1 MDTQIWIFIRSMTFR
16 HHYDVIVSCEQKWWT
31 QLTAIFANTPP
42 RCCTAAKECGRHHFI
57 YSLLARRHHWFFR
70 YLSRWP
76 VLNSSLMIRVYVG
89 DINVDISHDSLII
102 RQHRRVSS
110 YPIWK
115 LKATH
120 TALSVFRWFVSLGF
134 TNENSKSREHKGL
147 LPPVL
152 NVCLW
157 IILRWF
163 LFFFNLLFK
172 FLVAIGRF
180 RRYEIVSWNA
190 LNCLFFSISVHWCWA
205 GCVNG
210 GVIIYLSIVVNADLK
225 WFCNSR
231 QLNQSWILDLL
242 FDTH

>member
-1 MDTQIWIFIRSMTFR
+1 MTSLWVVNKSDGLNWPQFLPIRR
-16 HHYDVIVSCEQKWWT
+16 LDAALLQKSVED
-31 QLTAIFANTPP
+31 I
-42 RCCTAAKECGRHHFI
+42 I
-57 YSLLARRHHWFFR
+57 SYSLLARRHHWFFR

-76 VLNSSLMIRVYVG
+76 VLSSSLMIRVYVG
-89 DINVDISHDSLII
+89 DVNVDISHDSLII

-134 TNENSKSREHKGL
+134 TNKNSKSREHKGL

-163 LFFFNLLFK
+163 LLFFKNLLFK

-190 LNCLFFSISVHWCWA
+190 LNCFFYFCSLML
-205 GCVNG
+205 GRMR
-210 GVIIYLSIVVNADLK
+210 K
-225 WFCNSR
+225 WPR
-231 QLNQSWILDLL
+231 RRAE
-242 FDTH
+242 